1 MKKTGLEQ
9 AFLENANEAAIK
21 IRDIYHIFGGYGD
34 ESSPEDGL
42 LGELYVRVWDMVS
55 LYLAPITGKEL
66 NSDELNDITYEVMY
80 MDKERIGGFIKKYG
94 GAII

>member
-1 MKKTGLEQ
+1 MKQQQRSE
-9 AFLENANEAAIK
+9 
-21 IRDIYHIFGGYGD
+21 IYTTYLVAMVN